1 MLSKVK
7 QIGSYFGVMVSVLRT
22 IMKVVESVE
31 EYDRGE
37 GNGEQKKEL
46 AVKIIGKIYEPIEDF
61 ANIPIGKEKLQEI
74 VGDLIDLVVGFY
86 NFVGRFR
93 KSEGTPETDKPE

>member
-1 MLSKVK
+1 MLNKVK
-7 QIGSYFGVMVSVLRT
+7 QIGTYLGLMVNVLRMV
-22 IMKVVESVE
+22 MKVVDAVE
-31 EYDRGE
+31 QYDEGE
-37 GNGEQKKEL
+37 GNGEKKKEL
-46 AVKIIGKIYEPIEDF
+46 AIKIIGKIYEPIEDF

-93 KSEGTPETDKPE
+93 GKETETEED

>member
-7 QIGSYFGVMVSVLRT
+7 QIGTYLGLMVSVLRT
-22 IMKVVESVE
+22 VMKVVDVVE

-37 GNGEQKKEL
+37 GNGEKKKEL

-61 ANIPIGKEKLQEI
+61 ANIPISKEKLQEI

-93 KSEGTPETDKPE
+93 GKETETKED

>member
-1 MLSKVK
+1 MLNKIKAVA
-7 QIGSYFGVMVSVLRT
+7 SYFGVMVNLLRMV
-22 IMKVVESVE
+22 MKVVDVVE
-31 EYDRGE
+31 QYDEGE
-37 GNGEQKKEL
+37 GNGEEKKDL
-46 AVKIIGKIYEPIEDF
+46 ALKVIGKIYGPIEDF
-61 ANIPIGKEKLQEI
+61 VNIPIGKDKLQEI

>member
-1 MLSKVK
+1 MLGKVK
-7 QIGSYFGVMVSVLRT
+7 SVASYFGVMINVLRT
-22 IMKVVESVE
+22 VMKVVDVVE
-31 EYDRGE
+31 EYDE
-37 GNGEQKKEL
+37 GDKNGKKKKEL

-61 ANIPIGKEKLQEI
+61 ANIPISKEKLQET

-93 KSEGTPETDKPE
+93 GKEVETEED

>member
-1 MLSKVK
+1 MISRVK
-7 QIGSYFGVMVSVLRT
+7 SVANYFGVMVSVIRA
-22 IMKVVESVE
+22 IMKVTDVVE

-37 GNGEQKKEL
+37 GNGEKKKEL
-46 AVKIIGKIYEPIEDF
+46 AIKIIGKMYEPIEEF

-74 VGDLIDLVVGFY
+74 IGDLIDLVVGFY

-93 KSEGTPETDKPE
+93 GNEEEKED